1 MRCRVTG
8 TLRPMQDSF
17 ESSPDDAASE
27 VPLVAGFEDLCRIGS
42 GSSSTVYSAT
52 QLQMA
57 RSVAIK
63 VANAAFASDIDRRAF
78 ERECRAMG
86 VLSRHPN
93 IVTVYSDATTSDG
106 RACLVM
112 ELYHENYRQV
122 LADRGPL
129 PVDELLLVGVKVAG
143 ALQAAHD
150 TGVLHRDIKP
160 HNVFVSDFGEPALGD
175 FGISS
180 LDDER
185 MATFDSGLSVA
196 YAAPEVIEDAD
207 TSFLSD
213 VYSLAAT
220 LHHLAA
226 GHPPFA
232 GDDLDGVIRRVM
244 ADEPPLLDRDDL
256 PQSVRVLIR
265 TGLSKS
271 PTDRP
276 DSAGD
281 FAESLR
287 DIRAELGLDA
297 SPVPLRRSERTSG
310 SSMNDPVSIDA
321 PGTWT
326 APGQTG
332 ERTLSETIEPR
343 AVHDAVRSKSIPPVP
358 EHAPRR
364 RARLT
369 DHAAVDVVLAIVV
382 VALVVY
388 AVRGLT

>member
-1 MRCRVTG
+1 M
-8 TLRPMQDSF
+8 PDSLD
-17 ESSPDDAASE
+17 SSSDDDVSAA
-27 VPLVAGFEDLCRIGS
+27 PLVDGFEDLCRIGS
-42 GSSSTVYSAT
+42 GSSSTVYRAT
-52 QLQMA
+52 QLQMG
-57 RSVAIK
+57 RPVAIK
-63 VANAAFASDIDRRAF
+63 VVNAAFVSDVERRGF

-93 IVTVYSDATTSDG
+93 IVTVYSDATTADG

-112 ELYHENYRQV
+112 ELCHENYRQI

-129 PVDELLLVGVKVAG
+129 PVDELLQVGVKVAG

-180 LDDER
+180 LDDDR
-185 MATFDSGLSVA
+185 IATFDSGLSVA
-196 YAAPEVIEDAD
+196 YAAPEVIEDAGA
-207 TSFLSD
+207 SFLSD

-226 GHPPFA
+226 GRPPFA
-232 GDDLDGVIRRVM
+232 GEDLDGVIRRIM
-244 ADEPPLLDRDDL
+244 SDDPEPLGRDDL
-256 PQSVRVLIR
+256 PASLR
-265 TGLSKS
+265 TLLRSGLSKS

-287 DIRAELGLDA
+287 DVRAELGLDS
-297 SPVPLRRSERTSG
+297 SPVPLRRADRMSG
-310 SSMNDPVSIDA
+310 GSGVGTALSGLPDA
-321 PGTWT
+321 RPESTQ
-326 APGQTG
+326 PG
-332 ERTLSETIEPR
+332 ERTLFETVAPHAIVDTVRPGQVVAASE
-343 AVHDAVRSKSIPPVP
+343 DAPQ
-358 EHAPRR
+358 R

-369 DHAAVDVVLAIVV
+369 DHVAVDIVLVLVV

-388 AVRGLT
+388 AVLGLI